1 MKITMTCYKSLNGH
15 LETNA
20 IWVFLPSV
28 CCTHVRQTV
37 LCCISTNWNESP
49 YPEYSILWDEKRS
62 SQSMLVDCTDCQ
74 IACYSRLTCHHKSSA
89 QIDPYIILIFVFI
102 VCTPSF
108 YKTIALSIRRIG
120 QMLIT
125 CYGVGMYLYSFV
137 YPCRLIGVCAP
148 KPQVS

>member
-1 MKITMTCYKSLNGH
+1 MLQIPEWSPGDECDLSIFAVCMLHSCAANCFVLHFYQLEWVTLPRILN
-15 LETNA
+15 
-20 IWVFLPSV
+20 P
-28 CCTHVRQTV
+28 VR
-37 LCCISTNWNESP
+37 
-49 YPEYSILWDEKRS
+49 RS